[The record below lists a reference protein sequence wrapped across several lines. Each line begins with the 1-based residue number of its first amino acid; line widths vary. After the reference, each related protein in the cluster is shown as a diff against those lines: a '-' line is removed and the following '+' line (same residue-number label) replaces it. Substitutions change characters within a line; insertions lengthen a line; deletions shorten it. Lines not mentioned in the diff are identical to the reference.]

1 MLAKAH
7 RAIDQLELL
16 LVVSPPLAR
25 PIGQSV
31 HVVLRGEHFR
41 QASHLE
47 TKIDTDGQKG
57 RAGRAPGRCYNYHAI
72 EARQRADSKNKPE
85 RRGNGQAGPSRES
98 TKEPEDR

>member
-1 MLAKAH
+1 VLAKAH

-47 TKIDTDGQKG
+47 TRIDTVGHPNGVTITTLSRRGSGQQKT
-57 RAGRAPGRCYNYHAI
+57 
-72 EARQRADSKNKPE
+72 PE
-85 RRGNGQAGPSRES
+85 RRGSGQAFASPQGSPK
-98 TKEPEDR
+98 TGEDVWVWGGQG